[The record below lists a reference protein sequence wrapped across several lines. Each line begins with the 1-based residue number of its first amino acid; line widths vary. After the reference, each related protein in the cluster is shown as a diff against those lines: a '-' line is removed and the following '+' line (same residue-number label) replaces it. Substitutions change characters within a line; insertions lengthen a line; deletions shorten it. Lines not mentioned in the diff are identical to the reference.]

1 MGQQAG
7 LGRSVGGTS
16 SKAVGEMEPALRL
29 TPISHFEDQ

>member
-16 SKAVGEMEPALRL
+16 SKDVDGMEPALVIYSDL
-29 TPISHFEDQ
+29 PV